1 MPERDRKK
9 KIVLSIFFLLKLII
23 PQSLFCLKCTS
34 PNYFI
39 FLFPPYLPTSPHCVA
54 GCFLSYDSTASS
66 SLTGSFIPLSPL
78 RHPSFA
84 FSSSLFLFITDCRLQ
99 PVHFQR
105 IPWSWSSFT
114 TETFCRQ
121 NLGLS
126 LLYHWNLKVNRFLW
140 PFAMCVAACY
150 VCGCMWGNVIST
162 GEGSNHVG
170 FRRAFVAACGTCNSR
185 YS

>member
-1 MPERDRKK
+1 MN
-9 KIVLSIFFLLKLII
+9 LSLNLSSSAEFIKCEKSNWMDAWEGQKEKRWFFLFFSCSS
-23 PQSLFCLKCTS
+23 SLFLKVS
-34 PNYFI
+34 SVWNAPPLNYFT
-39 FLFPPYLPTSPHCVA
+39 FSFPPYLPTSPHCVA

-121 NLGLS
+121 NLS
-126 LLYHWNLKVNRFLW
+126 LCCFTTE
-140 PFAMCVAACY
+140 
-150 VCGCMWGNVIST
+150 IS
-162 GEGSNHVG
+162 
-170 FRRAFVAACGTCNSR
+170 R
-185 YS
+185 